1 MVWERIRSPNFFS
14 SFCCCFRSKPRAH
27 SSPSSSE
34 ALLLLQRE
42 VDDVVVTRP
51 GWKAMPYIL
60 GNEAIEKMATFGLT
74 TNLMVYLVREY
85 HMDQVFAANL
95 LALWTCAYCLFTVL
109 GASLAD
115 TYLGKFRTILFASF
129 ASLLGMVTITVTAFV
144 PLLRPPP
151 CDLPQHCIS
160 NTKTQLWILIMGLSW
175 LGIGGAGIRPCSL
188 PFGIDQ
194 FDSSTVEGRLAIH
207 SFLNWY
213 YTSATLVVLI
223 NLVFVVYI
231 QDSVSWALGFGIPTL
246 LMMLCAIP
254 LFLVGSNI
262 YVRVKPEGSMFLSF
276 AQVLVAAYKKRHL
289 KLLNDERVQGV
300 LFDASLDGNAVV
312 SKLPLSTQSS
322 FLKKAALVVDNE
334 LKEDGFSAN
343 VWRLCTMQQ
352 VEDVI
357 CVLKTLPIWASGGIF
372 LIPFVEE
379 GTFMVSQALKMDRHI
394 GTKFQMPAGSIKI
407 ISLSIVIIWLPLYD
421 CVIQPALKKITKY
434 EDGIPT
440 LKRIGMGYVFS
451 ILCMLVAGLV
461 EQQRRALATL
471 HGESLN
477 GVAPMSVFWLF
488 PQLMLLGLSEVFGAL
503 GHIEFY
509 NREFPEKMKSIGNSL
524 IYLCMAGA
532 TYLSSLVVTFVH
544 SVTGKYGQSN
554 WLDNDINA
562 GRLDFFYF
570 LIAGLGV
577 LNFVYFVF
585 CACGYTHKA
594 SVKAVEIV
602 PDV

>member
-1 MVWERIRSPNFFS
+1 MVWKRTRSPHFLSNF
-14 SFCCCFRSKPRAH
+14 FCCCCCRSKRTAH
-27 SSPSSSE
+27 SSSSSSE
-34 ALLLLQRE
+34 ASLLLQKE
-42 VDDVVVTRP
+42 EDDVVITKP

-60 GNEAIEKMATFGLT
+60 GNEAVEKMATYGLT

-95 LALWTCAYCLFTVL
+95 LSMWICALCLFTVL

-129 ASLLGMVTITVTAFV
+129 ASLLGMTTITVTASV
-144 PLLRPPP
+144 PQLRPPP
-151 CDLPQHCIS
+151 CDLGQHCIS
-160 NTKTQLWILIMGLSW
+160 STKIQLWILIMGLSW
-175 LGIGGAGIRPCSL
+175 LGIGSAGIRPCSL
-188 PFGIDQ
+188 PFGLDQ
-194 FDSSTVEGRLAIH
+194 FDTSTVEGRLATH

-213 YTSATLVVLI
+213 YTSGTLVVLI
-223 NLVFVVYI
+223 NQVFLVYI

-262 YVRVKPEGSMFLSF
+262 YVCVKPGGSIFLSF

-289 KLLNDERVQGV
+289 KVLNDERVQGV
-300 LFDASLDGNAVV
+300 LFDGSLDGNAVV

-322 FLKKAALVVDNE
+322 FLKKAALVVDND
-334 LKEDGFSAN
+334 LKDGLSVNA
-343 VWRLCTMQQ
+343 WRLCTIQQ
-352 VEDVI
+352 VEDVMY
-357 CVLKTLPIWASGGIF
+357 VKKTLPIWASGGIF
-372 LIPFVEE
+372 LLAFVQE

-394 GTKFQMPAGSIKI
+394 GTKLQMPAGAIKMM
-407 ISLSIVIIWLPLYD
+407 SLSIIIIWLPLYD
-421 CVIQPALKKITKY
+421 RVIQPALKRITKS

-440 LKRIGMGYVFS
+440 LKKIGIGYIFS

-461 EQQRRALATL
+461 EQQRRTLATL
-471 HGESLN
+471 HGESPN
-477 GVAPMSVFWLF
+477 GVAPISVFWLF
-488 PQLMLLGLSEVFGAL
+488 PQLVLLGLSEVFGAL

-509 NREFPEKMKSIGNSL
+509 NKEFPEKMKSIGNSL

-532 TYLSSLVVTFVH
+532 TYLSSLVVTIVH
-544 SVTGKYGQSN
+544 SFTGKHGQPN

-562 GRLDFFYF
+562 GSYKV
-570 LIAGLGV
+570 GLKTG
-577 LNFVYFVF
+577 
-585 CACGYTHKA
+585 
-594 SVKAVEIV
+594 EIV